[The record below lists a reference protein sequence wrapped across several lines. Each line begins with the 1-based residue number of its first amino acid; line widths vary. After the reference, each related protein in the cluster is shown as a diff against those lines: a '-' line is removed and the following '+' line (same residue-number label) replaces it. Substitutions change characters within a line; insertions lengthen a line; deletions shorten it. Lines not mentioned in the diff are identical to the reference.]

1 MRARFQQNSPN
12 FLYFFTFDKPHSKM
26 NLFKKLFQQRNIVD
40 ENSNTVLPDFSNLAL
55 DDAFV
60 QNFIQKGGK
69 FLYCT
74 HQEELNQN
82 LLDIIN
88 ENQWEK
94 VVCINEDLKKIL
106 TIIGANSTSEIN
118 NEYPFFTNCEYLISQ
133 DGSIL
138 FSSEQVREKKIV
150 NLPEHF
156 IVFGKTSQLVR
167 NKSESLM
174 GLKKKYKKEY
184 PTNISSIKSY
194 IPERV
199 DEDFLNFGNNNAKNL
214 YLLLLEDL

>member
-1 MRARFQQNSPN
+1 
-12 FLYFFTFDKPHSKM
+12 M
-26 NLFKKLFQQRNIVD
+26 NLFKKIFQQKHAVVD
-40 ENSNTVLPDFSNLAL
+40 PVDTIQQDCSNLPL
-55 DDAFV
+55 DDSFV

-74 HQEELNQN
+74 HQEDVNQN
-82 LLDIIN
+82 LLNIIN
-88 ENQWEK
+88 ENHWEK
-94 VVCINEDLKKIL
+94 IVCINDDLKKVL
-106 TIIGANSTSEIN
+106 TIIDTESITEIDN
-118 NEYPFFTNCEYLISQ
+118 DYPFFTNCEHLISE

-150 NLPEHF
+150 DLPEHF
-156 IVFGKTSQLVR
+156 IVYAKTSQLVR
-167 NKSESLM
+167 NKSECMM
-174 GLKKKYKKEY
+174 GLKKNYQKGY

-199 DEDFLNFGNNNAKNL
+199 DEDFLSYGNNNAKSL

>member
-1 MRARFQQNSPN
+1 
-12 FLYFFTFDKPHSKM
+12 M
-26 NLFKKLFQQRNIVD
+26 NLFKKIFQQKHAVD
-40 ENSNTVLPDFSNLAL
+40 DTLDTIQQDFSDLPL
-55 DDAFV
+55 DDSFV

-74 HQEELNQN
+74 HQEDVNQN
-82 LLDIIN
+82 LLNIIN
-88 ENQWEK
+88 ENHWEK
-94 VVCINEDLKKIL
+94 IVCIDDDLKKVL
-106 TIIGANSTSEIN
+106 TIVDAESTSEIN
-118 NEYPFFTNCEYLISQ
+118 NNYPFFTSCEHLISQ

-138 FSSEQVREKKIV
+138 FSSEQVHEKKIA
-150 NLPEHF
+150 NLPEYF
-156 IVFGKTSQLVR
+156 IVFAKTSQLVR

-174 GLKKKYKKEY
+174 GLRKTYQKEF

-199 DEDFLNFGNNNAKNL
+199 DEDFLSFGNNNAKSL

>member
-1 MRARFQQNSPN
+1 
-12 FLYFFTFDKPHSKM
+12 M
-26 NLFKKLFQQRNIVD
+26 NLFKKLFQQKNIVD
-40 ENSNTVLPDFSNLAL
+40 EPVDTVLSDFSNLAL

-60 QNFIQKGGK
+60 QNFIEKGGK

-74 HQEELNQN
+74 HQEEVNQN
-82 LLDIIN
+82 LLDIVN

-94 VVCINEDLKKIL
+94 VVCINDDLKKIL
-106 TIIGANSTSEIN
+106 TIIEVESTSEIN
-118 NEYPFFTNCEYLISQ
+118 NTHAFFTNCEHLISQ

-138 FSSEQVREKKIV
+138 FSSEQVREKKIAD
-150 NLPEHF
+150 LPAHF
-156 IVFGKTSQLVR
+156 IVIAKTSQLVR
-167 NKSESLM
+167 NKSEGLM
-174 GLKKKYKKEY
+174 GLRKTYKKDF

-199 DEDFLNFGNNNAKNL
+199 DEDFLNFGNNNAKSL